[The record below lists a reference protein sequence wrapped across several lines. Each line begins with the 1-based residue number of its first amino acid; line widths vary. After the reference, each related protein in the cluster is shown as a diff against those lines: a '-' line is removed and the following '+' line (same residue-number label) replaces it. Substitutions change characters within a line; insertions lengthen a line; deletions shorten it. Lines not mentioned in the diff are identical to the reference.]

1 MSDHQE
7 LDRQSADSRRDR
19 ARMLLD
25 QAAEVDN
32 NEELKRKLARQA
44 FRLVQEGI
52 ALISFTDDGEATCE
66 TTRPPPPN
74 PRCADIIAL
83 GRRSAARRRE
93 N

>member
-7 LDRQSADSRRDR
+7 LDRQSAEGLRDL

-52 ALISFTDDGEATCE
+52 ALIPFMDDGEATSVR
-66 TTRPPPPN
+66 RPDY
-74 PRCADIIAL
+74 PRRIHDAPT
-83 GRRSAARRRE
+83 S
-93 N
+93 

>member
-7 LDRQSADSRRDR
+7 LDRQSAESRRDR

-52 ALISFTDDGEATCE
+52 ALKSLTVDGEATSV
-66 TTRPPPPN
+66 RPPDFPCRIYDVPT
-74 PRCADIIAL
+74 
-83 GRRSAARRRE
+83 S
-93 N
+93 

>member
-7 LDRQSADSRRDR
+7 LDRQLAESRRDR

-32 NEELKRKLARQA
+32 NEELKRKLVRQA

-52 ALISFTDDGEATCE
+52 ALISLTDDGHDAPT
-66 TTRPPPPN
+66 
-74 PRCADIIAL
+74 
-83 GRRSAARRRE
+83 S
-93 N
+93 

>member
-7 LDRQSADSRRDR
+7 LDRQSAESRRDR

-44 FRLVQEGI
+44 FRLVQDLSRSRTM
-52 ALISFTDDGEATCE
+52 ARLHLRDDPTA
-66 TTRPPPPN
+66 P
-74 PRCADIIAL
+74 AKSAM
-83 GRRSAARRRE
+83 RRH
-93 N
+93 

>member
-1 MSDHQE
+1 MEIEPMSDHQE
-7 LDRQSADSRRDR
+7 LDRQSAESIRDR

-52 ALISFTDDGEATCE
+52 ALIPFMDDGEATSVR
-66 TTRPPPPN
+66 RPDY
-74 PRCADIIAL
+74 PRRIHDAPT
-83 GRRSAARRRE
+83 S
-93 N
+93 